1 MELVTK
7 LTIHCPVC
15 NEKKKDRNSKVH
27 YDPQLSDRGVG
38 KNVYFCTN
46 HGDNFI
52 HFVIQ
57 LFEVDDVIISVRQ
70 YVFSGRLPK

>member
-1 MELVTK
+1 MELVIK
-7 LTIHCPVC
+7 LDIHCPVC

-27 YDPQLSDRGVG
+27 YDGVLSDRKLN

-46 HGDNFI
+46 HGDNYI

-57 LFEVDDVIISVRQ
+57 VFEVEDVIVSVRQ
-70 YVFSGRLPK
+70 YIFSGRLPK